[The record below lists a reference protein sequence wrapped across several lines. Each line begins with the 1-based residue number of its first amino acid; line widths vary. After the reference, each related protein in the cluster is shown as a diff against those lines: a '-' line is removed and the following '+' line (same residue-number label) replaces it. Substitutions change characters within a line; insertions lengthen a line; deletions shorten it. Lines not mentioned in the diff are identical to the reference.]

1 MTRMQKALPLNDLEV
16 IRTAL
21 EKEAGLKPKEAKR
34 DLDKA
39 LSA

>member
-1 MTRMQKALPLNDLEV
+1 MTQMQKAPSLNDLEV

-21 EKEAGLKPKEAKR
+21 EKEAGLKPKEVKR

>member
-21 EKEAGLKPKEAKR
+21 ENEAGLKPKKVKH
-34 DLDKA
+34 DLDKVLNA
-39 LSA
+39 